1 MKSKIMFTLLVGV
14 FGFLMVSGVCLAELV
29 VVVNP
34 QNPTDS
40 ISKKELSN
48 IFKQRQKSWKSG
60 GIIDVLN
67 LPKDDPLRE
76 GFSEKILDKSPS
88 EMEKYY
94 LKRALSGKGQP
105 PRTVQSS
112 VDVKS
117 SIGKNVKAIGYMDLK
132 DVDTSVKVLPVDGK
146 KQLD

>member
-1 MKSKIMFTLLVGV
+1 MKSKIMFTMLASV
-14 FGFLMVSGVCLAELV
+14 FCFLMLSGVCLAQLV
-29 VVVNP
+29 VVVNS
-34 QNPTDS
+34 QNPTAS
-40 ISKKELSN
+40 LSKKELSN

-112 VDVKS
+112 VDVKNIVS
-117 SIGKNVKAIGYMDLK
+117 RNVKAIGYMDLK
-132 DVDTSVKVLPVDGK
+132 DVDTSVKVLPVNGK
-146 KQLD
+146 TQLD

>member
-1 MKSKIMFTLLVGV
+1 MKSKIMFTLLASV
-14 FGFLMVSGVCLAELV
+14 FCFLMVSGVCLAQLV
-29 VVVNP
+29 VVVNS
-34 QNPTDS
+34 QNPTVS

-67 LPKDDPLRE
+67 LPKNDPLRE

-88 EMEKYY
+88 DMDKYY

-112 VDVKS
+112 VDVKNIVS
-117 SIGKNVKAIGYMDLK
+117 KNIKAIGYMDLK
-132 DVDTSVKVLPVDGK
+132 DVDTSVKVLPVNGK
-146 KQLD
+146 TQLD

>member
-1 MKSKIMFTLLVGV
+1 MKSKIMFTLLASV
-14 FGFLMVSGVCLAELV
+14 FCFLMVSGVCLAQLV
-29 VVVNP
+29 VVVNS
-34 QNPTDS
+34 QNPTAS

-60 GIIDVLN
+60 GVIDVLN
-67 LPKDDPLRE
+67 LPKGDPLRE

-88 EMEKYY
+88 DMEKYY

-112 VDVKS
+112 VDVKNIVS
-117 SIGKNVKAIGYMDLK
+117 KNIKAIGYMDLK
-132 DVDTSVKVLPVDGK
+132 DVDTSVKVLPVNGK
-146 KQLD
+146 TQLD